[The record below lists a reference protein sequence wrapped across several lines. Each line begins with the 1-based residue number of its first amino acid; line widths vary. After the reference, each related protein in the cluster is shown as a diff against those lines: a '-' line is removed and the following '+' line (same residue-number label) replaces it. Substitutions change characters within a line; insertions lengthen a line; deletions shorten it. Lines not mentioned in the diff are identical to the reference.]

1 MQDEDWTY
9 GRLVT
14 WRPTV
19 LIRVKVM
26 VVISPISPGDLTVY
40 QKFFFLSFSACKIQT
55 FHVVGFNMV
64 AATW

>member
-1 MQDEDWTY
+1 MWGVCVQDEDWTY

-26 VVISPISPGDLTVY
+26 VVISPISPDDLTVY
-40 QKFFFLSFSACKIQT
+40 QKFFFKFLC
-55 FHVVGFNMV
+55 V
-64 AATW
+64 